1 MASEVKIK
9 IKIDDNG
16 SLSVVAKEANKASK
30 ATEKLGT
37 ATSKTNKTRSKYHK
51 QEKGVAGATSNSTKG
66 FAKQVQTLNGGSSS
80 LVGAYAT
87 LAAHVFAVTAAFG
100 VLSRNAGFK
109 QLEQGITFTGRAAGI
124 NLPVIADNLKKITDG
139 AISTADAMKAVAI
152 GTSAGFSTSQLEGL
166 TRVAKGASLALGRDM
181 TDAMD
186 RLIRGAAKLE
196 PEILDELGIMV
207 RLDKTAADFGAT
219 IGKNAEQL
227 SVFEKRMAFTNAIIK
242 QGEEKFGALNSVIEV
257 NPYSKLASQ
266 FDTLIKA
273 VIGGLDT
280 FLGPTIGLIAS
291 SMGMLIGVMG
301 VFATSIIKMMVPA
314 LTQGGKA
321 AAAMADKMHQN
332 ARAQIASAKTFQK
345 APEVYK
351 KLQVKMAAGTATAKD
366 MKNGM
371 DSLTRSIK
379 THNDQIAK
387 QPKKYAA
394 GTAALKV
401 KQATVKQVEAALHQ
415 LTVAQKLETQATLQ
429 AGRADVLNS
438 ASNSSLTATY
448 FALTVQIRAEH
459 AALTAETIGTNFAT
473 IAKRRLALAASQ
485 AALAIRVFGV
495 AALNAIPMI
504 GQILFLLSL
513 AYVAYEKFFKAK
525 PSALDKQLEETRKV
539 LDGFPGIVTQ
549 LADSYAAAAD
559 DSQRFEV
566 SLRAQVGLVGE
577 VADQMRKA
585 ISVQKSAIITEQA
598 QAKAALARFK
608 IQKDNPLEK
617 AQKKAKDTMGDPS
630 SIKRENFKDSGYS
643 WWRKTAEENYQAALA
658 DNAKYTKVLM
668 DQAEQQYGQ
677 YSMYGNKYFSELSK
691 LERQIVLTAQKEIE
705 LEETRSAQIMI
716 LSEGI
721 VFQQIMNKG
730 MTEGSEQAKI
740 GAATL
745 AGLTKGLEQMTQA
758 TTVQGIEAIADGM
771 QGVAAQSKA
780 ALKALD
786 AAADVVAKIDALFK
800 KSNKPT
806 GLFTDHMTELQSAV
820 DNIGDQ
826 DKFGEIW
833 KKYQAAFEKY
843 GASTKKQA
851 KDIIADMETVRVYN
865 NDTGK
870 REHKRKEE
878 VYQQNKGGNPAKALQ
893 TLKKGYEDDLEN
905 NAIRVKLAEGKGQAG
920 ILAAEQQRLDIVLK
934 IRENEEAILK
944 AKFATNRRVMGGDPG
959 AINETAEGMMPL
971 FDKGGVMDTGETS
984 EKLAAMNEAMQ
995 PFLANLRS
1003 LGPQG
1008 ELISSVV
1015 QGGLVIGESM
1025 ANLFEAMT
1033 ENSMDTVEGMASV
1046 AAAGLQAAGAAL
1058 STINNIMQAEANQ
1071 QLSVI
1076 DKQIAAEKKR
1086 DGQSEKSLKKIREM
1100 EKKKEKIKKKA
1111 FDDNKKMQMAM
1122 VVINTAASIA
1132 MVAAQ
1137 TGIYSPPFIATMV
1150 TLGALQLA
1158 AIASTSYEGGGPG
1171 IESSGA
1177 GKTSSVSVGER
1188 ESKVD
1193 LNKTQSAVGEL
1204 GYARGEDGVGDAN
1217 SFKPA
1222 FTGARYRASG
1232 GSAGFIVGEQGPE
1245 LFMPDTPGSI
1255 VSAGDTESAG
1265 GSSNVNIS
1273 IQALDA
1279 SGVEDILVS
1288 QRANIIAMIRESAN
1302 QVGDTF
1308 LENVDTT
1315 GDGATY

>member
-124 NLPVIADNLKKITDG
+124 NLPIIADNLKKITDG

-166 TRVAKGASLALGRDM
+166 TKVAKGASLALGRDM

-242 QGEEKFGALNSVIEV
+242 QGEEKFGALNAVIEV

-266 FDTLIKA
+266 FDTLIKG
-273 VIGGLDT
+273 VLGGLDT
-280 FLGPTIGLIAS
+280 VLGPTIGLIAG

-321 AAAMADKMHQN
+321 AAAMADKLHQN

-366 MKNGM
+366 MKMGM

-379 THNDQIAK
+379 MHNQQIAK

-394 GTAALKV
+394 GSAALKV

-415 LTVAQKLETQATLQ
+415 LTAAQKLETQATLQ

-473 IAKRRLALAASQ
+473 RAKQRLTLAASQ
-485 AALAIRVFGV
+485 AALAVRAFGV

-513 AYVAYEKFFKAK
+513 AYAAYEKFFKAE
-525 PSALDKQLEETRKV
+525 PSALEKQLEETKKV
-539 LDGFPGIVTQ
+539 LEGFPGIVNQ
-549 LADSYAAAAD
+549 LADSYSAAAD

-577 VADQMRKA
+577 VADQMRKV
-585 ISVQKSAIITEQA
+585 ISVQKSAIIVEQA
-598 QAKAALARFK
+598 EAKAALARFK
-608 IQKDNPLEK
+608 IDKGSEKSNSIKHVRAEIERNRPKLEDF
-617 AQKKAKDTMGDPS
+617 KDTGGLMPRALHG
-630 SIKRENFKDSGYS
+630 
-643 WWRKTAEENYQAALA
+643 KTAEENYQEAVAKHDEYAAKIMA
-658 DNAKYTKVLM
+658 NTEKY
-668 DQAEQQYGQ
+668 YGDL
-677 YSMYGNKYFSELSK
+677 SAFGKELSA
-691 LERQIVLTAQKEIE
+691 LELEIVKATQKEID
-705 LEETRSAQIMI
+705 LEKTRSAQIMI

-721 VFQQIMNKG
+721 VVQQLLNEAMK
-730 MTEGSEQAKI
+730 EGSEEAVI

-745 AGLTKGLEQMTQA
+745 AGLTKGLEQVTKA
-758 TTVQGIEAIADGM
+758 TTVQGIEDIADGM

-780 ALKALD
+780 ALEALD

-800 KSNKPT
+800 KANKPT

-833 KKYQAAFEKY
+833 KRYNAAFMKY
-843 GASTKKQA
+843 GASTKKEA
-851 KDIIADMETVRVYN
+851 KKILENMEKVRVYN
-865 NDTGK
+865 NEKGT
-870 REHKRKEE
+870 REHGQKET
-878 VYQQNKGGNPAKALQ
+878 VYQENKGGNTAKALQ
-893 TLKKGYEDDLEN
+893 TLKKAYAKDLKI
-905 NAIRVKLAEGKGQAG
+905 NAIRVELAQGKGQAG
-920 ILAAEQQRLDIVLK
+920 ILAAEQQRLDILLK

-959 AINETAEGMMPL
+959 AINESAESMMPL
-971 FDKGGVMDTGETS
+971 FEKGGVMDEGDTS
-984 EKLAAMNEAMQ
+984 EKFAAMNEAMQ

-1008 ELISSVV
+1008 EFISSVV
-1015 QGGLVIGESM
+1015 QGGLVIGESFT
-1025 ANLFEAMT
+1025 NLFETMT
-1033 ENSMDTVEGMASV
+1033 TESMDTVEGMASV

-1071 QLSVI
+1071 QLSMI

-1137 TGIYSPPFIATMV
+1137 TGVYSPPFIATMV

-1188 ESKVD
+1188 ENTVD
-1193 LNKTQSAVGEL
+1193 LSKSQSAVGEL
-1204 GYARGEDGVGDAN
+1204 GYARGEEGVGDAN

-1288 QRANIIAMIRESAN
+1288 QRANIISMIRESAN

>member
-124 NLPVIADNLKKITDG
+124 NLPIIADNLKKITDG

-166 TRVAKGASLALGRDM
+166 TKVAKGASLALGRDM

-242 QGEEKFGALNSVIEV
+242 QGEEKFGALNAVIEV

-266 FDTLIKA
+266 FDTLIKG

-280 FLGPTIGLIAS
+280 FLGPTIGLIAG

-332 ARAQIASAKTFQK
+332 ARAQIASAKTFEK
-345 APEVYK
+345 APAVYQ

-371 DSLTRSIK
+371 DSLTRSIAM
-379 THNDQIAK
+379 HNQQIAK

-394 GTAALKV
+394 GSAALKV

-415 LTVAQKLETQATLQ
+415 LTAAQKLETQATLQ

-459 AALTAETIGTNFAT
+459 AALTAETIATNFAT
-473 IAKRRLALAASQ
+473 RAKQRLALAASQ
-485 AALAIRVFGV
+485 AALSLRVFGV
-495 AALNAIPMI
+495 ALLNAIPMI

-513 AYVAYEKFFKAK
+513 AYAAYEKFFKAE
-525 PSALDKQLEETRKV
+525 PSALEKQLEETKKV
-539 LDGFPGIVTQ
+539 LEGFPGIVTQ

-598 QAKAALARFK
+598 QAKAALARFN

-617 AQKKAKDTMGDPS
+617 AKKKAKDTMGDGS
-630 SIKRENFKDSGYS
+630 SIKREDFKDTGYS

-658 DNAKYTKVLM
+658 DHAKYTKVLM
-668 DQAEQQYGQ
+668 NQAEQQYGE
-677 YSMYGNKYFSELSK
+677 YSVHGTKYFSELAE
-691 LERQIVLTAQKEIE
+691 LERQIVKTSQKEID
-705 LEETRSAQIMI
+705 LEKTRSAQIMI

-721 VFQQIMNKG
+721 VFQQLMNKG
-730 MTEGSEQAKI
+730 MKEGSEEAVV

-745 AGLTKGLEQMTQA
+745 AGLNKGLDQMTQA
-758 TTVQGIEAIADGM
+758 TTVQGIEDIADGM

-826 DKFGEIW
+826 DKFSEIW
-833 KKYQAAFEKY
+833 KRYDAAFKKY
-843 GASTKKQA
+843 GASTKKEA
-851 KDIIADMETVRVYN
+851 EDILKKMEDVRVYN
-865 NDTGK
+865 NNTGK
-870 REHKRKEE
+870 REHKQKET
-878 VYQQNKGGNPAKALQ
+878 VYQENKGGNTAKALR
-893 TLKKGYEDDLEN
+893 TLTAAYEEDLRIN
-905 NAIRVKLAEGKGQAG
+905 KIRVELAQGKGQAG
-920 ILAAEQQRLDIVLK
+920 ILAAEQQRLDILLK

-944 AKFATNRRVMGGDPG
+944 AKFETNSRVMGDPG
-959 AINETAEGMMPL
+959 AINETAESMMPL
-971 FDKGGVMDTGETS
+971 FDKGGVMDEGKTS
-984 EKLAAMNEAMQ
+984 EKFAAMNEAMQ

-1008 ELISSVV
+1008 EFISSVV
-1015 QGGLVIGESM
+1015 QGGLVVGESFT
-1025 ANLFEAMT
+1025 NLFEKMT
-1033 ENSMDTVEGMASV
+1033 TESMDTVEGMAGV

-1071 QLSVI
+1071 QLSMI

-1150 TLGALQLA
+1150 TLGALQIA

-1177 GKTSSVSVGER
+1177 GKNSSVSVGER
-1188 ESKVD
+1188 ENTVD
-1193 LNKTQSAVGEL
+1193 LSKSQSAVGEL

-1288 QRANIIAMIRESAN
+1288 QRANIISMIRESAN